1 MIMKRLSVYL
11 LLLLMIII
19 MTVSCTTVKA
29 EKERADITKDFIA
42 IMDSDPELK
51 ALMEKSIEKGVAV
64 NPDRKTNPVQSLDEF
79 YDYLDWCA
87 VCMPW
92 EMIDVSETYPSI
104 YDQIDQSLIYFYY
117 YLDQPLK
124 ELEDRGYYYPTVQ
137 YCPAIVEWC
146 IKYASSW
153 GEYLSTPESWN
164 DDYFNAVV
172 ESGDFGFSEGWY
184 GDENRWKTFNEFFAR
199 HLISPD
205 VRPIAETELVAPA
218 DSKPQ
223 GIWKIDEKGD
233 IIQPEGVLIKSRQ
246 FNRVSD
252 LLGPDSSYGDA
263 FAGGTLTHTFLDVND
278 YHRYHFPVSGTVVEM
293 NKIPAMDAA
302 GGITVWDEES
312 GRYVLQSQ
320 VIGWQAIETRDSIVL
335 DTDYG
340 LVAIIPVGM
349 SQVSSCNFTEG
360 LSVGDKVEKG
370 DELGYFLFGGSD
382 IVMIFQDGVDVN
394 MVVPE
399 DGNGGYSHVLM
410 GEPYA
415 ELTKK

>member
-1 MIMKRLSVYL
+1 MKRLSVHL
-11 LLLLMIII
+11 LLSLMIII

-252 LLGPDSSYGDA
+252 LLGPDSSYGDS

-360 LSVGDKVEKG
+360 LSVGDKVDKG

>member
-1 MIMKRLSVYL
+1 
-11 LLLLMIII
+11 MIII

-399 DGNGGYSHVLM
+399 DGKGGYSHVLM

>member
-1 MIMKRLSVYL
+1 MKRLSVYL
-11 LLLLMIII
+11 LLALMLII

-29 EKERADITKDFIA
+29 EQERADITKDFIA

-146 IKYASSW
+146 IRYASSW

-252 LLGPDSSYGDA
+252 LLGPNSSYGDA

>member
-1 MIMKRLSVYL
+1 MKRLSVYL
-11 LLLLMIII
+11 LLALMLII

-146 IKYASSW
+146 IRYASSW

-252 LLGPDSSYGDA
+252 LLGPDSSYGDS

-399 DGNGGYSHVLM
+399 DGKGGYSHVLM

>member
-1 MIMKRLSVYL
+1 MKRLSVYL

-205 VRPIAETELVAPA
+205 VRPIAETALVAPA

-320 VIGWQAIETRDSIVL
+320 VIGWQAIETRASIVL

>member
-1 MIMKRLSVYL
+1 MKRLSVYL
-11 LLLLMIII
+11 LLALMLII

-146 IKYASSW
+146 IRYASSW

-278 YHRYHFPVSGTVVEM
+278 YHRYHFPISGTVVEM

>member
-1 MIMKRLSVYL
+1 MKRLSFYL

-146 IKYASSW
+146 VRYASSW

-399 DGNGGYSHVLM
+399 DGKGGYSHVLM

>member
-1 MIMKRLSVYL
+1 MKRLSVYL
-11 LLLLMIII
+11 LLSLMIII
-19 MTVSCTTVKA
+19 MTLSCTTVKA

-360 LSVGDKVEKG
+360 LSVGDKVDKG

>member
-1 MIMKRLSVYL
+1 MKRLSFYL

-146 IKYASSW
+146 VRYASSW

-252 LLGPDSSYGDA
+252 LLGPDSIYGDA

-399 DGNGGYSHVLM
+399 DGKGGYSHVLM

>member
-1 MIMKRLSVYL
+1 MKRLSVYL
-11 LLLLMIII
+11 LLALMLII

-29 EKERADITKDFIA
+29 EQERADITKDFIA

-146 IKYASSW
+146 VRYASSW

-360 LSVGDKVEKG
+360 LSVGDKVDKG

-399 DGNGGYSHVLM
+399 DGKGGYSHVLM

>member
-1 MIMKRLSVYL
+1 MKRLSVYL
-11 LLLLMIII
+11 LLALMLII

-29 EKERADITKDFIA
+29 EQERADITKDFIA

-146 IKYASSW
+146 IRYASSW

-205 VRPIAETELVAPA
+205 VRPIAETALVAPA

-360 LSVGDKVEKG
+360 LSVGDEVEKG

-399 DGNGGYSHVLM
+399 DGKGGYSHVLM

>member
-1 MIMKRLSVYL
+1 MKRLSVYL
-11 LLLLMIII
+11 LLALMLII

-146 IKYASSW
+146 IRYASSW

-252 LLGPDSSYGDA
+252 LLGPNSSYGDA

-360 LSVGDKVEKG
+360 LSVGDKVDKG

>member
-1 MIMKRLSVYL
+1 MKRLSIYL

-146 IKYASSW
+146 VRYASSW

-399 DGNGGYSHVLM
+399 DGKGGYSHVLM

>member
-1 MIMKRLSVYL
+1 MKRLSVYL
-11 LLLLMIII
+11 LLSLMIII

-146 IKYASSW
+146 IRYASSW

-252 LLGPDSSYGDA
+252 LLGPNSSYGDA

-360 LSVGDKVEKG
+360 LSVGDKVDKG

>member
-1 MIMKRLSVYL
+1 MKRLSVYL
-11 LLLLMIII
+11 LLALMLII

-29 EKERADITKDFIA
+29 EQERADITKDFIA

-146 IKYASSW
+146 IRYASSW

-399 DGNGGYSHVLM
+399 DGKGGYSHVLM

>member
-1 MIMKRLSVYL
+1 MKRLSVYL

-146 IKYASSW
+146 IRYASSW

-252 LLGPDSSYGDA
+252 LLGPNSSYGDA

-293 NKIPAMDAA
+293 NKIPAMDAE

-399 DGNGGYSHVLM
+399 DGKGGYSHVLM

>member
-1 MIMKRLSVYL
+1 MKRLSVYL
-11 LLLLMIII
+11 LLSLMIII
-19 MTVSCTTVKA
+19 MTLSCTTVKA

-146 IKYASSW
+146 IRYASSW

-252 LLGPDSSYGDA
+252 LLGPDSSYGDS

-399 DGNGGYSHVLM
+399 DGKGGYSHVLM

>member
-1 MIMKRLSVYL
+1 MKRFIVSLMLS
-11 LLLLMIII
+11 LMIII

-51 ALMEKSIEKGVAV
+51 ALMEKSIANGVAV
-64 NPDRKTNPVQSLDEF
+64 NPDRNTNPVQSLEEF

-92 EMIDVSETYPSI
+92 ELIDVSETYPSI

-117 YLDQPLK
+117 YFDQPLE
-124 ELEDRGYYYPTVQ
+124 ELEDKGYYYPTVQ
-137 YCPAIVEWC
+137 YCPEIVEWC
-146 IKYASSW
+146 RKYASSW
-153 GEYLSTPESWN
+153 GEYLSTPDSWN
-164 DDYFNAVV
+164 DDYFNRVV

-184 GDENRWKTFNEFFAR
+184 GDENKWNTFNEFFAR
-199 HLISPD
+199 HLISPEF
-205 VRPIAETELVAPA
+205 RPIAGTELVAPA

-223 GIWKIDEKGD
+223 GIWKIDENGD
-233 IIQPEGVLIKSRQ
+233 IIQPEGVQIKSRQ

-252 LLGPDSSYGDA
+252 LIGPDSRYGDA

-278 YHRYHFPVSGTVVEM
+278 YHRYHFPISGTVVEM
-293 NKIPAMDAA
+293 TEIPAMDAA
-302 GGITVWDEES
+302 GGITEWDEEK
-312 GRYVLQSQ
+312 GRYVLLSQ
-320 VIGWQAIETRDSIVL
+320 VVGWQAIETRDCVIL
-335 DTDYG
+335 DTEYG

-349 SQVSSCNFTEG
+349 SQVSSCNFSEG
-360 LSVGDKVEKG
+360 LSAGDKVEKG

-382 IVMIFQDGVDVN
+382 IVMIFQDGVDVDL
-394 MVVPE
+394 VVPE

-415 ELTKK
+415 ELKKR

>member
-1 MIMKRLSVYL
+1 MKRLSVYL
-11 LLLLMIII
+11 LLSLMIII
-19 MTVSCTTVKA
+19 MTLSCTTVKA
-29 EKERADITKDFIA
+29 EQERADITKDFIA

-117 YLDQPLK
+117 YLDQPLE
-124 ELEDRGYYYPTVQ
+124 ELEDRDYYYPTVQ

-146 IKYASSW
+146 VRYASSW

-223 GIWKIDEKGD
+223 GICKIDEKGD

-360 LSVGDKVEKG
+360 LSVGDKVDKG

-399 DGNGGYSHVLM
+399 DGKGGYSHVLM

>member
-1 MIMKRLSVYL
+1 MKRLSVYL

-146 IKYASSW
+146 IRYASSW

-252 LLGPDSSYGDA
+252 LLGPNSSYGDA

-399 DGNGGYSHVLM
+399 DGKGGYSHVLM

>member
-1 MIMKRLSVYL
+1 MKRLSVYL
-11 LLLLMIII
+11 LLSLMIII

-146 IKYASSW
+146 IRYASSW

-252 LLGPDSSYGDA
+252 LLGPDSSYGDS

-399 DGNGGYSHVLM
+399 DGKGGYSHVLM

>member
-1 MIMKRLSVYL
+1 MKRLSVYL
-11 LLLLMIII
+11 LLSLMIII

-146 IKYASSW
+146 VRYASSW

-360 LSVGDKVEKG
+360 LSVGDKVDKG

>member
-1 MIMKRLSVYL
+1 MKRLSVYL
-11 LLLLMIII
+11 LLALMLII

-29 EKERADITKDFIA
+29 EQERADITKDFIA

-146 IKYASSW
+146 IRYASSW

-252 LLGPDSSYGDA
+252 LLGPDSSYGDS

-399 DGNGGYSHVLM
+399 DGKGGYSHVLM

>member
-1 MIMKRLSVYL
+1 MKRLSVYL

-360 LSVGDKVEKG
+360 LSVGDKVDKG

-399 DGNGGYSHVLM
+399 DGKGGYSHVLM

>member
-1 MIMKRLSVYL
+1 MKRLSVYL

-137 YCPAIVEWC
+137 YCPAIVDWC
-146 IKYASSW
+146 IRYASSW

-252 LLGPDSSYGDA
+252 LLGPNSSYGDV

-360 LSVGDKVEKG
+360 LSVGDKVDKG

-382 IVMIFQDGVDVN
+382 IVMIFQDSVDVN

>member
-51 ALMEKSIEKGVAV
+51 ALMEKSIEKGVTV

-360 LSVGDKVEKG
+360 LSVGDKVDKG

>member
-1 MIMKRLSVYL
+1 MKRLSVYL
-11 LLLLMIII
+11 LLSLMIII
-19 MTVSCTTVKA
+19 MTLSCTTVKA

-146 IKYASSW
+146 VRYASSW

-252 LLGPDSSYGDA
+252 LLGPDSSYGDS

-312 GRYVLQSQ
+312 GRDVLQSQ

-399 DGNGGYSHVLM
+399 DGKGGYSHVLM

>member
-1 MIMKRLSVYL
+1 MIMKRLSFYL

-252 LLGPDSSYGDA
+252 LLGPDSIYGDA

-360 LSVGDKVEKG
+360 LSVGDKVDKG

>member
-146 IKYASSW
+146 IRYASSW

-399 DGNGGYSHVLM
+399 DGKGGYSHVLM

>member
-1 MIMKRLSVYL
+1 MKRLSIYL

-146 IKYASSW
+146 VRYASSW

-252 LLGPDSSYGDA
+252 LLGPDGSYGDA

-312 GRYVLQSQ
+312 GRYVLESQ

-360 LSVGDKVEKG
+360 LSVGDKVDKG
-370 DELGYFLFGGSD
+370 NELGYFLFGGSD

-399 DGNGGYSHVLM
+399 DGKGGYSHVLM

>member
-1 MIMKRLSVYL
+1 MKRLSVYL
-11 LLLLMIII
+11 LLALMLII

-146 IKYASSW
+146 VRYASSW

-399 DGNGGYSHVLM
+399 DGKGGYSHVLM

>member
-1 MIMKRLSVYL
+1 MKRLSVYL
-11 LLLLMIII
+11 LLSLMIII
-19 MTVSCTTVKA
+19 MTLSCTTVKA

-252 LLGPDSSYGDA
+252 LLGPDSIYGDA

-399 DGNGGYSHVLM
+399 DGKGGYSHVLM

>member
-1 MIMKRLSVYL
+1 MKRLSVYL
-11 LLLLMIII
+11 LLALMIII

-137 YCPAIVEWC
+137 YCPAIVDWC
-146 IKYASSW
+146 IRYASSW

-360 LSVGDKVEKG
+360 LSVGDKVDKG

>member
-1 MIMKRLSVYL
+1 MIMKRLSFYL

-146 IKYASSW
+146 VRYASSW

-399 DGNGGYSHVLM
+399 DGKGGYSHVLM

>member
-146 IKYASSW
+146 IRYASSW

-360 LSVGDKVEKG
+360 LSVGDKVDKG

-399 DGNGGYSHVLM
+399 DGKGGYSHVLM

>member
-1 MIMKRLSVYL
+1 MKRLSVYL

-146 IKYASSW
+146 IRYASSW

-252 LLGPDSSYGDA
+252 LLGPNSSYGDA

-360 LSVGDKVEKG
+360 LSVGDKVDKG

>member
-1 MIMKRLSVYL
+1 
-11 LLLLMIII
+11 MIII

-146 IKYASSW
+146 IRYASSW

-399 DGNGGYSHVLM
+399 DGKGGYSHVLM

>member
-1 MIMKRLSVYL
+1 MKRLSVYL

-51 ALMEKSIEKGVAV
+51 ALMEKSIEKGVAI

-146 IKYASSW
+146 IRYASSW

-399 DGNGGYSHVLM
+399 DGKGGYSHVLM

>member
-1 MIMKRLSVYL
+1 MKRLSVYL
-11 LLLLMIII
+11 LLALILII

-29 EKERADITKDFIA
+29 EQERADITKDFIA

-252 LLGPDSSYGDA
+252 LLGPDSIYGDA

-360 LSVGDKVEKG
+360 LSVGDKVDKG

-399 DGNGGYSHVLM
+399 DGKGGYSHVLM

>member
-11 LLLLMIII
+11 LLALMLII

-29 EKERADITKDFIA
+29 EQERADITKDFIA

-146 IKYASSW
+146 IRYASSW

-205 VRPIAETELVAPA
+205 VRPIAETALVAPA